1 VIRIAIVDDHEL
13 VRKGVRVMLRDEPDF
28 EIVGE
33 RESAEDI
40 IEFVSQTRPDVVLLD
55 ARLTGV
61 SGPEACRL
69 LGETHPEVKVI
80 ILTVYS
86 DDALVE
92 ESVRAGARGY
102 IIKDVERFEL
112 KQSIRAV
119 YRGESVVSPSITG
132 RLLDRMRTQ
141 SKAPDTAPDRPILN
155 EKQTLILRLISE
167 GYSNREIAT
176 RVHLSENTVKSHLQ
190 EIFARLG
197 VRNRVEAAIRAA
209 RDGLI

>member
-1 VIRIAIVDDHEL
+1 
-13 VRKGVRVMLRDEPDF
+13 
-28 EIVGE
+28 
-33 RESAEDI
+33 
-40 IEFVSQTRPDVVLLD
+40 VLLD
-55 ARLTGV
+55 ARLPGV

-69 LGETHPEVKVI
+69 LHNAHPEVKVI
-80 ILTVYS
+80 ILTVNS

-92 ESVRAGARGY
+92 ESIRAGARGY

-119 YRGESVVSPSITG
+119 NRGEAVVSPSITSK
-132 RLLDRMRTQ
+132 LLDRMRTE
-141 SKAPDTAPDRPILN
+141 SEPSATAVDRPILN
-155 EKQTLILRLISE
+155 EKQTLILRLVSE

-190 EIFARLG
+190 EIFTRLG

>member
-1 VIRIAIVDDHEL
+1 
-13 VRKGVRVMLRDEPDF
+13 MLRDEPDF

-102 IIKDVERFEL
+102 IIKDIERFEL
-112 KQSIRAV
+112 KQAIRAV
-119 YRGESVVSPSITG
+119 CRGEAVVSP
-132 RLLDRMRTQ
+132 
-141 SKAPDTAPDRPILN
+141 
-155 EKQTLILRLISE
+155 
-167 GYSNREIAT
+167 EIAGKLLE
-176 RVHLSENTVKSHLQ
+176 RV
-190 EIFARLG
+190 R
-197 VRNRVEAAIRAA
+197 
-209 RDGLI
+209 